1 MTENAYAIFT
11 LCSHLCVG
19 DGVIPFEPKE
29 WTQLALIL
37 RSKNFVP
44 SDLFHI
50 SKADMQNQLGLTA
63 ETVVRIARLIDRSAS
78 LTFEMQRY
86 ENMGISVVT
95 RADRA
100 YPQKLKEKLKN
111 SCPPLFYYAGDLS
124 LLKQKYIGY
133 VGSRNVSDDDSSF
146 TKSTV
151 IKTVGHSYGVVSGGA
166 KGVDSIAGEEALAS
180 GAYVIEYL
188 SDSLMRK
195 IKRHEVVQGIQRG
208 RLLLMSVVNP
218 SAGFNVSTAML
229 RNRFIYAQ
237 SEATIVVRSDYNK
250 GGTWAGA
257 TENLRKGW
265 CKELCREKPEYRG
278 NSELINM
285 GAIPINEKWDGD
297 IDSSE
302 NVSFA
307 SVLEQLSLF
316 DDQG

>member
-19 DGVIPFEPKE
+19 DDVIPFEPKE

-44 SDLFHI
+44 ADLFHI
-50 SKADMQNQLGLTA
+50 SKADMQNELGLTA
-63 ETVVRIARLIDRSAS
+63 ETAVRIARLVDRSAS

-95 RADRA
+95 RADVA

-133 VGSRNVSDDDSSF
+133 VGSRNVSDDDGDF

-151 IKTVGHSYGVVSGGA
+151 IKTVGHNYGVVSGGA

-180 GAYVIEYL
+180 GACVVEYL

-195 IKRHEVVQGIQRG
+195 IKRHEVVQCIQGG

-285 GAIPINEKWDGD
+285 GAIPINESWDGD

-302 NVSFA
+302 SVSFA
-307 SVLEQLSLF
+307 NVSEQLSLF